1 MNFLKQK
8 FYDIVVPYFS
18 NRLETNNQQRVTKCG
33 IYFEKVYQVLSWE
46 DTRFSLVV
54 FVIFNYL
61 FWLLVHWQIR
71 IFGLLFLII
80 LILFIWDS
88 FFFNDNQ
95 TDEQKKYTD
104 MTDRMSSFIMD
115 MIYNLKA
122 FRKENSLMFCIGMSL
137 VFFILNVIARNVSGY
152 LFCYILLLL
161 SFFIPLA
168 IKLLPEETK
177 TSMRNI
183 IKSTFNIK
191 GSVAEEE
198 LVPSLYD
205 SHVENR
211 DADLESLLTDRTA
224 DSASNSLASGITTM
238 PSFLDM
244 AEVEKDIEEEDLLPP
259 YSHSDISS
267 DSDIEHKELNI
278 DSLHFNEDSSSS
290 EEDKF
295 LEKNTSFPK
304 DYVDDS
310 NSSTFANVQTNIDK
324 IGNLVSNVLSY
335 AQSIRKTDIKRE
347 NSSSDSEFEF
357 VNSSDIKD

>member
-1 MNFLKQK
+1 MVIRLNFQD
-8 FYDIVVPYFS
+8 FI
-18 NRLETNNQQRVTKCG
+18 
-33 IYFEKVYQVLSWE
+33 
-46 DTRFSLVV
+46 
-54 FVIFNYL
+54 IFKR
-61 FWLLVHWQIR
+61 LLVHWQIR

-88 FFFNDNQ
+88 FFLNDNQ

-224 DSASNSLASGITTM
+224 D
-238 PSFLDM
+238 M

-267 DSDIEHKELNI
+267 DSDVEHKELNI

-295 LEKNTSFPK
+295 LEKNTSFPI

-324 IGNLVSNVLSY
+324 IGNLVSNVWSY

>member
-224 DSASNSLASGITTM
+224 D
-238 PSFLDM
+238 M